1 MTKQNTSDT
10 NRICLACGRDHDGK
24 ICPLI
29 EKKLNKYTN
38 YHKKNHLIGNILLKC
53 IEKNVDFLQILLEI
67 AEQNEEAYDT
77 SQTFNTILP
86 IESAVEYFAVSLECS
101 SREFFGEPQKTV
113 EKYAEL
119 MSSSY
124 LEKPFLTFSDDG
136 RVDSINFPI
145 ETSKYNE
152 YKRIETIGNYAAPA
166 PKGSSYILSK
176 KRTDEDRWMY
186 NLYLKTPITITQEY
200 KEGYK
205 KEMYPYART
214 YYFSD
219 MMSVSATEFLLASD
233 CNGVFE
239 KIFEEELSQ
248 SWMDDDLTQD
258 LPLDDSRYKIW
269 IDKLLT
275 ATRQRLL
282 RWEKF
287 DDNETVKYHTFYER
301 TEVFL
306 HINGGL
312 KNKSDF
318 QENIS
323 NDMEVVWSASGKP
336 VTYSGTDLYIRN
348 REGGLG
354 TCFRDAYKNRDDVK
368 YDKKAVVLAQTIDS
382 HRVDKENDK
391 FLSELSKK
399 VISHTDVIVTARSM
413 ICHDHYI
420 EPLRGIVYL
429 LGDDN
434 KQIEYEIYVGYCSEC
449 NRYYCFN
456 EGYKEMLKHGTP
468 LCAVYNE
475 NDISNKKT
483 AKPFC
488 YKSQSVLNAMGYS
501 VGMELNLPVEERQ
514 QILGAALQNKTVEI
528 HDLISF
534 LNWLIQ
540 TRKTQS
546 KYEVA
551 ISKWQEDLQFVKEFE
566 LEEREKVNI
575 KEIFVKR

>member
-1 MTKQNTSDT
+1 MAKQNISYT
-10 NRICLACGRDHDGK
+10 NRVCLACVQNHNVK
-24 ICPLI
+24 TCPLI

-67 AEQNEEAYDT
+67 AEQNEEAYDL
-77 SQTFNTILP
+77 SQSFNTILP
-86 IESAVEYFAVSLECS
+86 IENAIEYFAVSLECS
-101 SREFFGEPQKTV
+101 SREFFREPQKTV
-113 EKYAEL
+113 EKYAKL

-124 LEKPFLTFSDDG
+124 LENPFLTFSDDG
-136 RVDSINFPI
+136 RVDSINFSTEI
-145 ETSKYNE
+145 AE
-152 YKRIETIGNYAAPA
+152 YKKIETIDDYVIPTLQ
-166 PKGSSYILSK
+166 GSSYILSK
-176 KRTDEDRWMY
+176 KRTGEDRWIY

-205 KEMYPYART
+205 KEIYPYART

-219 MMSVSATEFLLASD
+219 MISTSPTEFLLASD
-233 CNGVFE
+233 CNGIFE
-239 KIFEEELSQ
+239 KIFEKELSR
-248 SWMDDDLTQD
+248 SWMNDGLIQD
-258 LPLDDSRYKIW
+258 LPLSDSRYRIW

-306 HINGGL
+306 YINGGL

-323 NDMEVVWSASGKP
+323 NDMEVVWSTSGKP

-382 HRVDKENDK
+382 HRVDEENDK
-391 FLSELSKK
+391 FLSELNKK
-399 VISHTDVIVTARSM
+399 VISHTDVIVTACSM

-429 LGDDN
+429 LSDDN

-456 EGYKEMLKHGTP
+456 EDYKEMLKHGTP

-475 NDISNKKT
+475 SDISNKKT
-483 AKPFC
+483 VKPFC

-501 VGMELNLPVEERQ
+501 VGMELNLPAEERQ
-514 QILGAALQNKTVEI
+514 QILGIALQNKTIEI

-551 ISKWQEDLQFVKEFE
+551 ISKWQEDLQFVKKFE

-575 KEIFVKR
+575 KGIFVKR